1 LIQRCGRAVEITYIG
16 IRPGE
21 KLQEELS
28 REGLHPT
35 AHPSVL
41 VSFPP
46 GERLDEVITA
56 LGEIRSA
63 SDVKAKLLEVA

>member
-1 LIQRCGRAVEITYIG
+1 
-16 IRPGE
+16 
-21 KLQEELS
+21 
-28 REGLHPT
+28 
-35 AHPSVL
+35 

-46 GERLDEVITA
+46 GERLDEVVTA